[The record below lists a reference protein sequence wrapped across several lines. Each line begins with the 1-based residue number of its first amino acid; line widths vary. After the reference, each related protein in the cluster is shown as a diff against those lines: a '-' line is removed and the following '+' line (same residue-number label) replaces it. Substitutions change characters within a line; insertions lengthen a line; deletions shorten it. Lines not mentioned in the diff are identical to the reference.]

1 MKQDE
6 ILKQF
11 WDNDRNF
18 ADLFNTCV
26 FDGKEV
32 VKAEQLENMNA
43 ELSVVYKDQND
54 AISPVKRTRDLVK
67 RDNFG
72 TSYVILGIEN
82 QSQVD
87 YSMPLRVWEYDVYTY
102 RKELN
107 QMLQQSD
114 SRHIQ
119 KGQKLNMVVTV
130 VLYYGQQP
138 WDGPR
143 SMRDMLNIPEGL
155 EAFAPSGSMKF
166 VDVSRDKNL
175 FKEKNVRELFELVQK
190 IFSNKKEEVKN
201 YPPVSK
207 EVAYTVAAIVNNPQ
221 LAEKLR
227 EQPKGEVKMRTM
239 FDEMIEQG
247 IEQGKTE
254 SERNIIQAM
263 KKQGF
268 SAEQISRFTEIPLSN
283 VKELYRQ
290 IPKEVL
296 KTNPKLSR

>member
-87 YSMPLRVWEYDVYTY
+87 YSMPLRV
-102 RKELN
+102 
-107 QMLQQSD
+107 
-114 SRHIQ
+114 
-119 KGQKLNMVVTV
+119 
-130 VLYYGQQP
+130 
-138 WDGPR
+138 
-143 SMRDMLNIPEGL
+143 
-155 EAFAPSGSMKF
+155 
-166 VDVSRDKNL
+166 
-175 FKEKNVRELFELVQK
+175 
-190 IFSNKKEEVKN
+190 
-201 YPPVSK
+201 
-207 EVAYTVAAIVNNPQ
+207 
-221 LAEKLR
+221 
-227 EQPKGEVKMRTM
+227 
-239 FDEMIEQG
+239 
-247 IEQGKTE
+247 
-254 SERNIIQAM
+254 
-263 KKQGF
+263 
-268 SAEQISRFTEIPLSN
+268 
-283 VKELYRQ
+283 
-290 IPKEVL
+290 
-296 KTNPKLSR
+296 